1 MKAETLYKTTQLDG
15 RTWHGNAVVQQGKTL
30 RRGQTGD
37 VRLYGGQGVHAARSP
52 EEAAMGSRW
61 PWRLWKVEGVV
72 AAEEYERVGCRQ
84 LRVVCEL
91 PVELSFG
98 PNSAAALR
106 VIRRAE
112 TLSPAEVRGLA
123 AAQKAASDIPPGGVR
138 DATRDAPLDATRGT
152 AQATARIAAQN
163 AAWAAAWAAVGG
175 AAADAAWAA
184 AWRAAWIAAADAASA
199 ATVADLVGQH
209 GLEQHHIDTLRQPWL
224 DVIGPTWDEA
234 EDFELATAP

>member
-1 MKAETLYKTTQLDG
+1 MKAETLYKATQLDG
-15 RTWHGNAVVQQGKTL
+15 RTRHGYAVVQQGKTL

-61 PWRLWKVEGVV
+61 PWRLRKVEGVV

-98 PNSAAALR
+98 PNSAAVLR

-138 DATRDAPLDATRGT
+138 DATRDALLDATRGT
-152 AQATARIAAQN
+152 AQN
-163 AAWAAAWAAVGG
+163 AAWAAAWA
-175 AAADAAWAA
+175 
-184 AWRAAWIAAADAASA
+184 RIAAADAAST
-199 ATVADLVGQH
+199 ATIADLVGQH
-209 GLEQHHIDTLRQPWL
+209 GLEQHHIDTLQSPWL
-224 DVIGPTWDEA
+224 DAIGPTWDA
-234 EDFELATAP
+234 TEDPELATAP